1 MQSDIGVML
10 DELKIVLPGLSDK
23 QYGRFAVYYER
34 LIDYNMRI
42 NLTAIT
48 DPVDVARK
56 HFADSAAA
64 ISLIPQGA
72 SCIDVGTGA
81 GFPGLPLLILRPD
94 IKLTLLDSLNKRI
107 AFLQAVVDQIGLAAK
122 FIHARAED
130 AGHENSFRERFDI
143 ALSRAVA
150 PANVLL
156 ELTLPFVNVGGA
168 SLMYKGPQA
177 QEEMQCSQ
185 VAAKKLCSAISLV
198 ECPSEW
204 GERNCIVATKLR
216 KLPPS
221 YPRKPSAIKKKP
233 L

>member
-23 QYGRFAVYYER
+23 QYGRFAVYYEM

-168 SLMYKGPQA
+168 SLMYKGPRA
-177 QEEMQCSQ
+177 AEELAGAERAARLLHLETRLVPFDAPWGERHV
-185 VAAKKLCSAISLV
+185 VAAKKTA
-198 ECPSEW
+198 PT
-204 GERNCIVATKLR
+204 GKD
-216 KLPPS
+216 
-221 YPRKPSAIKKKP
+221 YPRRAGSASKNP